1 MSESKG
7 ELPGGEGE
15 GIEGVR
21 ARSEPGNLVVA
32 EKPDTSIG
40 CFGNGRPGQIR
51 ITPGVNALGEL
62 LNQSGMG
69 INSAE
74 PILFEKPNIPVR
86 PAGDTSQGPE
96 SAGQQAAAF

>member
-32 EKPDTSIG
+32 EKPDTATG
-40 CFGNGRPGQIR
+40 RLGHGRPGHIR
-51 ITPGVNALGEL
+51 IIPGVDALGER

-69 INSAE
+69 SDSAE
-74 PILFEKPNIPVR
+74 PILFKKPNIPVR
-86 PAGDTSQGPE
+86 PRGDAS
-96 SAGQQAAAF
+96 